1 MNKPQEIILDF
12 TSLLDVIMIILFWF
26 IINYRAESIKIRDE
40 ANQQLE
46 QAQSISA
53 QAEEDMAGLERD
65 RAAFEEEKQRWTEE
79 AQLEVKRISATSERA
94 AKSLEAMLEFSMSR
108 NIKIYLITG
117 SDTWFIDIYSDNKL
131 IGTVRKGADIRAGL
145 AQALEN
151 AGYSTEDTILCEFV
165 FDIHAA
171 GSYSANTDVTEAL
184 DLISHEYP
192 FLYYSRTDV
201 YLINN

>member
-1 MNKPQEIILDF
+1 M
-12 TSLLDVIMIILFWF
+12 
-26 IINYRAESIKIRDE
+26 SI
-40 ANQQLE
+40 
-46 QAQSISA
+46 
-53 QAEEDMAGLERD
+53 
-65 RAAFEEEKQRWTEE
+65 
-79 AQLEVKRISATSERA
+79 LEVPTLETERFILRPLSVDDAEAVFEWAGDERVNTYMPYNTHRSPDDSRAWLATLS
-94 AKSLEAMLEFSMSR
+94 KLENEYQWGFVR
-108 NIKIYLITG
+108 K
-117 SDTWFIDIYSDNKL
+117 SDNKL

-165 FDIHAA
+165 FDSHAA